1 MLPDWR
7 VSSRLGLPFSTGK
20 MSDTEQERQR
30 VIRRHYREKRELQAH
45 IQTLKASI
53 PKNDRGRRK
62 QMVADIARL
71 EAEMEQ
77 RHRQELE
84 KFGENPDS
92 SVDSVTADLKKMNLE
107 NMPPR
112 PARAQKRRNRDQR
125 AHHERR
131 RHERMPAAQ
140 AEQMAAYRRE
150 EEEKVAAILGAKNLE
165 MKTIP
170 ADGHCMYRAIQ
181 DQLVFSVTI
190 ESLRYRTAYYMRK
203 HIDDF
208 LPFFTEP
215 EAGNFYTREDFLR
228 YCDDIV
234 HNASWGGQLELR
246 ALSHVLQT
254 PIEVVQANS
263 PIIVI
268 GEEYTRK
275 PITLVYLHYA
285 CDFGEH
291 YNSVKPIEVAGAA
304 GGMAPRLF

>member
-1 MLPDWR
+1 MD
-7 VSSRLGLPFSTGK
+7 
-20 MSDTEQERQR
+20 DIEQELQR
-30 VIRRHYREKRELQAH
+30 VIRRHCREKRELQAH
-45 IQTLKASI
+45 IQTLKASV
-53 PKNDRGRRK
+53 PKNDKGRRK
-62 QMVADIARL
+62 QLLSDIARL

-77 RHRQELE
+77 RHQQELE
-84 KFGENPDS
+84 KFGENPES
-92 SVDSVTADLKKMNLE
+92 SVDSITANLKKMNLE

-112 PARAQKRRNRDQR
+112 PSKGQKRRDRR
-125 AHHERR
+125 ANLERR
-131 RHERMPAAQ
+131 RQERMPAAQ
-140 AEQMAAYRRE
+140 AEQLAANRRE

-215 EAGNFYTREDFLR
+215 EAGNFYTQEDFLR

-234 HNASWGGQLELR
+234 HKASWGGQLELR

-275 PITLVYLHYA
+275 PLTLVYLHYA

-291 YNSVKPIEVAGAA
+291 YNSVKPKEVAGAA
-304 GGMAPRLF
+304 GVMAPRLF

>member
-1 MLPDWR
+1 MM
-7 VSSRLGLPFSTGK
+7 G
-20 MSDTEQERQR
+20 DTENDFQR
-30 VIRRHYREKRELQAH
+30 VIRRHHREKRELQAH
-45 IQTLKASI
+45 IQALKSSV
-53 PKNDRGRRK
+53 PKNDRNRRR
-62 QMVADIARL
+62 QMLADAARL

-77 RHRQELE
+77 RHQQELE
-84 KFGENPDS
+84 KFEGSNPS
-92 SVDSVTADLKKMNLE
+92 LESVTADLSKMNLE
-107 NMPPR
+107 NLPPR
-112 PARAQKRRNRDQR
+112 SSKAQKRRQR
-125 AHHERR
+125 RANLERQR
-131 RHERMPAAQ
+131 QGRMPMAQ
-140 AEQMAAYRRE
+140 AEHLATLRRE
-150 EEEKVAAILGAKNLE
+150 EEEKITAILGARNLE

-181 DQLVFSVTI
+181 DQLVYSVTV
-190 ESLRYRTAYYMRK
+190 ENLRYRTAYYMRK

-234 HNASWGGQLELR
+234 QKASWGGQLELR
-246 ALSHVLQT
+246 ALSHILQT

-275 PITLVYLHYA
+275 PLILVYLRYA

-291 YNSVKPIEVAGAA
+291 YNSVKPIETPGAIGGGNNATAGS
-304 GGMAPRLF
+304 LFCF

>member
-1 MLPDWR
+1 MD
-7 VSSRLGLPFSTGK
+7 
-20 MSDTEQERQR
+20 DTEHELQR

-45 IQTLKASI
+45 IQTLKASV
-53 PKNDRGRRK
+53 PKNDKGRRK
-62 QMVADIARL
+62 QLLSDIARL

-77 RHRQELE
+77 RHEQELE
-84 KFGENPDS
+84 KFGENPES
-92 SVDSVTADLKKMNLE
+92 GVDSVTADLKKMNLE

-112 PARAQKRRNRDQR
+112 PAKSQKRRDRR
-125 AHHERR
+125 ANLERR
-131 RHERMPAAQ
+131 RQERMPAAQ
-140 AEQMAAYRRE
+140 AEQLAAYRRE

-234 HNASWGGQLELR
+234 HKASWGGQLELR

-275 PITLVYLHYA
+275 PLTLVYLHYA

-291 YNSVKPIEVAGAA
+291 YNSVKPIEVPGAV

>member
-1 MLPDWR
+1 MMD
-7 VSSRLGLPFSTGK
+7 
-20 MSDTEQERQR
+20 DTENDFQR
-30 VIRRHYREKRELQAH
+30 VIRRHYRERRELQGH
-45 IQTLKASI
+45 IQALKSSV
-53 PKNDRGRRK
+53 PKSDKNRRRRLL
-62 QMVADIARL
+62 ADVARL

-77 RHRQELE
+77 RHQQELE
-84 KFGENPDS
+84 KFEDLDPS
-92 SVDSVTADLKKMNLE
+92 LESVTADLTKMNLE
-107 NMPPR
+107 NLPPR
-112 PARAQKRRNRDQR
+112 PSKAQKRRERR
-125 AHHERR
+125 AHMERQ
-131 RHERMPAAQ
+131 HQERMPAARAQ
-140 AEQMAAYRRE
+140 QLATFRRE
-150 EEEKVAAILGAKNLE
+150 EEEKVTAILGAKNLE

-181 DQLVFSVTI
+181 DQLVYSVTV

-203 HIDDF
+203 HVDDF

-234 HNASWGGQLELR
+234 HRASWGGQLELR
-246 ALSHVLQT
+246 AMSHILQT

-275 PITLVYLHYA
+275 PLTLVYLHYA
-285 CDFGEH
+285 CEFGEH
-291 YNSVKPIEVAGAA
+291 YNSVKPIETPGTT

>member
-1 MLPDWR
+1 MD
-7 VSSRLGLPFSTGK
+7 
-20 MSDTEQERQR
+20 DTENEFQR
-30 VIRRHYREKRELQAH
+30 VIHRHYREKRELQAH
-45 IQTLKASI
+45 IQALKSSV
-53 PKNDRGRRK
+53 PKNDKNRRK
-62 QMVADIARL
+62 QLLADAARL

-77 RHRQELE
+77 RHQQELE
-84 KFGENPDS
+84 KFEDD
-92 SVDSVTADLKKMNLE
+92 VDTDVESVTADLTKMNLE
-107 NMPPR
+107 NLPPR
-112 PARAQKRRNRDQR
+112 PKKVQKRRKRR
-125 AHHERR
+125 ANVERQPQ
-131 RHERMPAAQ
+131 ERAPAAQ
-140 AEQMAAYRRE
+140 AEQLANNRRE
-150 EEEKVAAILGAKNLE
+150 EEEKKVAAILGAKNLE

-181 DQLVFSVTI
+181 DQLLFSVTV

-234 HNASWGGQLELR
+234 HSASWGGQLELR
-246 ALSHVLQT
+246 AMSHVLQT

-268 GEEYTRK
+268 GEEYNRK
-275 PITLVYLHYA
+275 PLTLVYLHHA

-291 YNSVKPIEVAGAA
+291 YNSVKPIESPGAA
-304 GGMAPRLF
+304 GGTAPRLF

>member
-1 MLPDWR
+1 M
-7 VSSRLGLPFSTGK
+7 
-20 MSDTEQERQR
+20 
-30 VIRRHYREKRELQAH
+30 IRRHYREKRELQAH
-45 IQTLKASI
+45 IQALRNSL
-53 PKNDRGRRK
+53 PKNDRNRRK
-62 QMVADIARL
+62 RLLADAALL

-77 RHRQELE
+77 RHHQELE
-84 KFGENPDS
+84 KFQEALDIS
-92 SVDSVTADLKKMNLE
+92 MKSVTANFTKMNLE
-107 NMPPR
+107 NLPPR
-112 PARAQKRRNRDQR
+112 PSKTQKRRESKANL
-125 AHHERR
+125 ERPR
-131 RHERMPAAQ
+131 PERIPVAQ
-140 AEQMAAYRRE
+140 AEELATNRRE
-150 EEEKVAAILGAKNLE
+150 EKEKITAILGAKNLE

-181 DQLVFSVTI
+181 DQLAFSVTV

-215 EAGNFYTREDFLR
+215 EVGNFYTREDFLR

-234 HNASWGGQLELR
+234 RRASWGGQLELR
-246 ALSHVLQT
+246 AMSHVLQT

-268 GEEYTRK
+268 GEEYSRK

-291 YNSVKPIEVAGAA
+291 YNSVKPKETAGAA
-304 GGMAPRLF
+304 VGDTTPRLF

>member
-1 MLPDWR
+1 MD
-7 VSSRLGLPFSTGK
+7 
-20 MSDTEQERQR
+20 DTEHELQR
-30 VIRRHYREKRELQAH
+30 VIRRHYREKRELQDH
-45 IQTLKASI
+45 IQTLKASV
-53 PKNDRGRRK
+53 PKNDKGRRK
-62 QMVADIARL
+62 QLLSDIARL

-77 RHRQELE
+77 RHQQELE

-107 NMPPR
+107 NMPPC
-112 PARAQKRRNRDQR
+112 PSKAQKRRNRR
-125 AHHERR
+125 ANLERRR
-131 RHERMPAAQ
+131 RHEGMPAAQ
-140 AEQMAAYRRE
+140 AEQLAAYRHE
-150 EEEKVAAILGAKNLE
+150 EEEKIAAILGAKNLE
-165 MKTIP
+165 MKNIP

-215 EAGNFYTREDFLR
+215 EAGNFYTQEDFLR

-234 HNASWGGQLELR
+234 HRASWGGQLELR

-275 PITLVYLHYA
+275 PLTLVYLHYA

-291 YNSVKPIEVAGAA
+291 YNSVKPIEVAGAVR
-304 GGMAPRLF
+304 GMAPRLF

>member
-1 MLPDWR
+1 MD
-7 VSSRLGLPFSTGK
+7 
-20 MSDTEQERQR
+20 DTKNKFQR
-30 VIRRHYREKRELQAH
+30 VIRRHYREKRELQAQIH
-45 IQTLKASI
+45 ALNTSV
-53 PKNDRGRRK
+53 PKNDKSRRK
-62 QMVADIARL
+62 QMLANAARL

-84 KFGENPDS
+84 KFEENLDT
-92 SVDSVTADLKKMNLE
+92 SVESVIADLTKLNLE

-112 PARAQKRRNRDQR
+112 PSKSLKTCGRRANV
-125 AHHERR
+125 ERR
-131 RHERMPAAQ
+131 RQERVPAAQ
-140 AEQMAAYRRE
+140 AEQLTSHRRE
-150 EEEKVAAILGAKNLE
+150 EEEKVAAILEARNLE

-181 DQLVFSVTI
+181 DQLEFSMSV

-234 HNASWGGQLELR
+234 HKASWGSQLELR
-246 ALSHVLQT
+246 AMSHVLQT
-254 PIEVVQANS
+254 PIEVVQANL

-275 PITLVYLHYA
+275 PLTLVYLHHA
-285 CDFGEH
+285 CNFGEH
-291 YNSVKPIEVAGAA
+291 YNSVKALEASGATGGVA
-304 GGMAPRLF
+304 PCLI

>member
-1 MLPDWR
+1 MDDPE
-7 VSSRLGLPFSTGK
+7 
-20 MSDTEQERQR
+20 TEFQR

-45 IQTLKASI
+45 IQALESSV
-53 PKNDRGRRK
+53 PKNDRNRRK
-62 QMVADIARL
+62 QVLADTARL
-71 EAEMEQ
+71 RAEMEQ

-84 KFGENPDS
+84 RFQEEPDA
-92 SVDSVTADLKKMNLE
+92 SVESIAANLKKMNLE
-107 NMPPR
+107 NVPPR
-112 PARAQKRRNRDQR
+112 PSKAQKRR
-125 AHHERR
+125 ERR
-131 RHERMPAAQ
+131 ANLQRQRPQRIPVAQ
-140 AEQMAAYRRE
+140 SEEQAAYRRE
-150 EEEKVAAILGAKNLE
+150 EEEKVAAILAARSLE
-165 MKTIP
+165 MKPIP

-181 DQLVFSVTI
+181 DQLVFSVTV
-190 ESLRYRTAYYMRK
+190 ESLRYRTAYYMKK

-234 HNASWGGQLELR
+234 HRSLWGGQLELR
-246 ALSHVLQT
+246 AMSHVLQT

-285 CDFGEH
+285 CEFGEH
-291 YNSVKPIEVAGAA
+291 YNSVKPIEAA
-304 GGMAPRLF
+304 GTSAAAMAPRLF

>member
-1 MLPDWR
+1 ME
-7 VSSRLGLPFSTGK
+7 
-20 MSDTEQERQR
+20 DTENEFQR

-45 IQTLKASI
+45 IQALKSSV
-53 PKNDRGRRK
+53 PKNDKNRRK
-62 QMVADIARL
+62 QLLADAARL
-71 EAEMEQ
+71 EVEMEQ
-77 RHRQELE
+77 RHQQELE
-84 KFGENPDS
+84 KFKKDPDTDVES
-92 SVDSVTADLKKMNLE
+92 ITADLTKMNLE
-107 NMPPR
+107 NLPPR
-112 PARAQKRRNRDQR
+112 LSRAQKRRQR
-125 AHHERR
+125 RANVERQR
-131 RHERMPAAQ
+131 QERMPTTQ
-140 AEQMAAYRRE
+140 AEQQATYRRE

-181 DQLVFSVTI
+181 DQLVFSVTV
-190 ESLRYRTAYYMRK
+190 ENLRYRTAYYMRK

-234 HNASWGGQLELR
+234 HKASWGGQLELR
-246 ALSHVLQT
+246 AMSHVLKT

-268 GEEYTRK
+268 GEEYNRK
-275 PITLVYLHYA
+275 PLTLVYLHYA

-291 YNSVKPIEVAGAA
+291 YNSVKPIETPGAI
-304 GGMAPRLF
+304 GGAAPRLF

>member
-1 MLPDWR
+1 M
-7 VSSRLGLPFSTGK
+7 
-20 MSDTEQERQR
+20 
-30 VIRRHYREKRELQAH
+30 IRRHHREKRELQAH
-45 IQTLKASI
+45 IQTLKASV
-53 PKNDRGRRK
+53 PKNDKCRRK
-62 QMVADIARL
+62 QIVVDIARL

-92 SVDSVTADLKKMNLE
+92 SVDSVIADLKKMNLE

-112 PARAQKRRNRDQR
+112 QAKAQKRRDRDRHQ
-125 AHHERR
+125 ERR
-131 RHERMPAAQ
+131 WRRHGMPAAQ
-140 AEQMAAYRRE
+140 AEQMAAFRRE
-150 EEEKVAAILGAKNLE
+150 EEEKVAAILGARNLE

-170 ADGHCMYRAIQ
+170 ADGHCMFRAIQ

-246 ALSHVLQT
+246 ALSHILQT

-268 GEEYTRK
+268 GEEYIKK
-275 PITLVYLHYA
+275 PVTLVYLHYA

-291 YNSVKPIEVAGAA
+291 YNSVKPIEVAGAG

>member
-1 MLPDWR
+1 MD
-7 VSSRLGLPFSTGK
+7 
-20 MSDTEQERQR
+20 DTEHELQR

-45 IQTLKASI
+45 IQTLKASV
-53 PKNDRGRRK
+53 PKNDKGRRK
-62 QMVADIARL
+62 QLLSDIARL

-77 RHRQELE
+77 RHQQELE

-92 SVDSVTADLKKMNLE
+92 SVDSVTANLKKMNLE

-112 PARAQKRRNRDQR
+112 PSKAQKRRDRDR
-125 AHHERR
+125 RSNTERR
-131 RHERMPAAQ
+131 RHERMPTAQ
-140 AEQMAAYRRE
+140 AEQLAAYRHE
-150 EEEKVAAILGAKNLE
+150 EEEKVVAILSAKNLE
-165 MKTIP
+165 MKIIP

-190 ESLRYRTAYYMRK
+190 ESLRYRTASYMRK

-215 EAGNFYTREDFLR
+215 EAGNFYTQEDFLR

-234 HNASWGGQLELR
+234 NKASWGGQLELR

-285 CDFGEH
+285 CNFGEH
-291 YNSVKPIEVAGAA
+291 YNSVKPIEVAGAV
-304 GGMAPRLF
+304 GGTAPRLF

>member
-1 MLPDWR
+1 MDN
-7 VSSRLGLPFSTGK
+7 
-20 MSDTEQERQR
+20 TESEFQQ
-30 VIRRHYREKRELQAH
+30 VIRRHYREKRELQAN
-45 IQTLKASI
+45 IEALKSSV
-53 PKNDRGRRK
+53 PKNDQNRR
-62 QMVADIARL
+62 QQLLDDAARL

-77 RHRQELE
+77 RHQQELK
-84 KFGENPDS
+84 KFEDL
-92 SVDSVTADLKKMNLE
+92 DTDLESVTANLTKMNLE
-107 NMPPR
+107 NVPPR
-112 PARAQKRRNRDQR
+112 PSKSQKRHKRRVFVERQR
-125 AHHERR
+125 Q
-131 RHERMPAAQ
+131 ERMPAAQ
-140 AEQMAAYRRE
+140 AEQLATHRRE
-150 EEEKVAAILGAKNLE
+150 EEEKIAAILGAKNLE
-165 MKTIP
+165 MKAIP

-181 DQLVFSVTI
+181 DQLVFSVTV

-234 HNASWGGQLELR
+234 YRASWGGQLELR
-246 ALSHVLQT
+246 AISHVLQT

-268 GEEYTRK
+268 GEEYNRK
-275 PITLVYLHYA
+275 PLTLVYLHYA

-291 YNSVKPIEVAGAA
+291 YNSVKPIENSGAV